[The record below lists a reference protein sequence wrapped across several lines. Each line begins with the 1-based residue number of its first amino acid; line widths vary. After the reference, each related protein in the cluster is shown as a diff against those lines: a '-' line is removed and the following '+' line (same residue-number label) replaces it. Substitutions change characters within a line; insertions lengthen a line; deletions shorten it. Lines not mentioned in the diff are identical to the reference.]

1 MKLLI
6 LKYKLAA
13 LLLRIK
19 LLKAKMLFTSRNSRG
34 KLRLT
39 LIALNVQLAKQAV
52 PYYLYTAKKKVK
64 NMAQILN

>member
-13 LLLRIK
+13 LLVRIK
-19 LLKAKMLFTSRNSRG
+19 LVKVKMLFTGKGSIG

-39 LIALNVQLAKQAV
+39 LLALNVQLAKQAV
-52 PYYLYTAKKKVK
+52 PYYVYTAKKKVK
-64 NMAQILN
+64 SMVQLLN

>member
-13 LLLRIK
+13 LLVRFK
-19 LLKAKMLFTSRNSRG
+19 LVKVLMVFTSRNNRS

-39 LIALNVQLAKQAV
+39 LLALNVQLAKQAV
-52 PYYLYTAKKKVK
+52 PYYVYTAKKKVK
-64 NMAQILN
+64 NMVQVLS

>member
-13 LLLRIK
+13 LLMHIK
-19 LLKAKMLFTSRNSRG
+19 LVKVKMLFTRKRSRG

-39 LIALNVQLAKQAV
+39 LLALNVQLAKQAV
-52 PYYLYTAKKKVK
+52 PYYVYTAKKKVK
-64 NMAQILN
+64 NMVQVLS

>member
-13 LLLRIK
+13 LLMHIK
-19 LLKAKMLFTSRNSRG
+19 LVKAKMLFAGKGSRG

-39 LIALNVQLAKQAV
+39 LLALNVQLAKQAV
-52 PYYLYTAKKKVK
+52 PYYVYTAKKKVK
-64 NMAQILN
+64 NMVQILS

>member
-13 LLLRIK
+13 LLVSIK
-19 LLKAKMLFTSRNSRG
+19 LVKAKMLFAGKTSRR

-39 LIALNVQLAKQAV
+39 LLALNVQLAKQAM
-52 PYYLYTAKKKVK
+52 PYYVYTAKKKVK
-64 NMAQILN
+64 SMVQVLS